1 MTQQTLDPG
10 IAARVPDVV
19 GILDDTRRWMR
30 PAMREAADR
39 LHPGPRQISGFTF
52 GWREADGTP
61 RDGDGGKG
69 VRPALAGLAAVAA
82 GGAPEDAAPGAVA
95 VEFVHAFSLVHDDIM
110 DGDELRRHRQTAW
123 KAYGVGAAVLA
134 GDGLLALALDTLAR
148 SGNADAVSKLTGV
161 LVELV
166 NGQAADTAF
175 EERSWSGPGAVTVE
189 EYTAMA
195 IGKTASLLGCAA
207 SVGWLLGGGDAAGA
221 HLMDRMGRH
230 LGLAFQAVDD
240 VLGIWG
246 DPAVTGK
253 AVYND
258 LRQGKKSL
266 PVVAALGAGVEG
278 LAELLADR
286 PDDEARARRA
296 AGLIEKAGGRRFTE
310 DLAERELAA
319 ALAVIDE
326 IGAEAAPGLRALA
339 EYVVRRRA

>member
-1 MTQQTLDPG
+1 MMTQQTLIPG
-10 IAARVPDVV
+10 VA
-19 GILDDTRRWMR
+19 GILDETRRWMR
-30 PAMREAADR
+30 PAMQDAADR

-69 VRPALAGLAAVAA
+69 VRPALAGLAAAAA
-82 GGAPEDAAPGAVA
+82 GGRPEDAAPGAVA

-123 KAYGVGAAVLA
+123 KAYGIGAAVLA

-148 SGNADAVSKLTGV
+148 SGNAEAVTRLTGV

-166 NGQAADTAF
+166 NGQAADSAF
-175 EERSWSGPGAVTVE
+175 EDRAWSGPQAVTVD
-189 EYTAMA
+189 EYIAMA
-195 IGKTASLLGCAA
+195 VGKTASLLGCAA
-207 SVGWLLGGGDAAGA
+207 SVGWILGGGDAAGA
-221 HLMDRMGRH
+221 GLMDRMGRH

-253 AVYND
+253 AVHND

-266 PVVAALGAGVEG
+266 PVVAALSAGTAG
-278 LAELLADR
+278 LADLLAGR
-286 PDDEARARRA
+286 PDDPARALRA
-296 AGLIEKAGGRRFTE
+296 ADLIEKAGGRRFTA
-310 DLAERELAA
+310 DLAEQELAA
-319 ALAVIDE
+319 ALAIIDE
-326 IGAEAAPGLRALA
+326 IGGGATPGLRAVA
-339 EYVVRRRA
+339 EYVVRRLA

>member
-1 MTQQTLDPG
+1 MMTPQALAPG
-10 IAARVPDVV
+10 IT

-30 PAMREAADR
+30 PAMIDTANR

-69 VRPALAGLAAVAA
+69 VRPALAGLAATAA
-82 GGAPEDAAPGAVA
+82 GGRPEDAAPGAVA
-95 VEFVHAFSLVHDDIM
+95 VEFTHAFSLVHDDIM

-148 SGNADAVSKLTGV
+148 TGHAEAVRRLTGV

-175 EERSWSGPGAVTVE
+175 EDRAWSGPHAVTVE

-195 IGKTASLLGCAA
+195 TGKTASLLGCAA
-207 SVGWLLGGGDAAGA
+207 SLGWLLGGGDSAGA
-221 HLMDRMGRH
+221 ERMDAMGRH

-240 VLGIWG
+240 LLGIWG
-246 DPAVTGK
+246 DPDVTGK
-253 AVYND
+253 AVHND

-266 PVVAALGAGVEG
+266 PVVAALRTDTEG
-278 LAELLADR
+278 LADLLAAR
-286 PDDEARARRA
+286 PDDDARALRA
-296 AGLIEKAGGRRFTE
+296 ADLIEKAGGRRFTE
-310 DLAERELAA
+310 ELAERELTA
-319 ALAVIDE
+319 ALAVIDQL
-326 IGAEAAPGLRALA
+326 GGPAAAALTALA
-339 EYVVRRRA
+339 EYVVRRLA